1 MREQEANEALLKQKY
16 QDARAQMAE
25 SEATVQ
31 NMKSSIKQVELQLS
45 HSKKLCEELLRE
57 KETMKNEA
65 RKEVQKDL
73 SNMQKDRER
82 EIERIYCRLVQNYTE
97 IRITCCNEALCFQ
110 SPAGNRQEGYN
121 HRQFTEGSCFAER

>member
-1 MREQEANEALLKQKY
+1 MEMREQEASEALLKQKY
-16 QDARAQMAE
+16 QDTRAQLAE

-57 KETMKNEA
+57 KESMKTEA

-73 SNMQKDRER
+73 ANMQKDRER
-82 EIERIYCRLVQNYTE
+82 EIERIYCRFVKVFLCVLDLFKFS
-97 IRITCCNEALCFQ
+97 IRFSEFNKL
-110 SPAGNRQEGYN
+110 
-121 HRQFTEGSCFAER
+121 